1 MNRCQ
6 QSLIGASALCA
17 LLAVAGCVVT
27 APQPLTELALART
40 AITQAEQ
47 AGAAQAAP
55 VELSAAREGIKQL
68 DVFILT
74 HGHAD
79 HIAGMDDLR
88 RFCDHGAKAITVYT
102 TGEGKARVAANE
114 LDKSL
119 NAIRAE
125 AAPYP
130 TR

>member
-17 LLAVAGCVVT
+17 LLASAGCVV
-27 APQPLTELALART
+27 APPQPLTELALART

-47 AGAAQAAP
+47 AGAAQSAP
-55 VELSAAREGIKQL
+55 VELSAARERLAEAEHLSG
-68 DVFILT
+68 DDPERARWRARESE
-74 HGHAD
+74 AD
-79 HIAGMDDLR
+79 ARLAEATAQD
-88 RFCDHGAKAITVYT
+88 A
-102 TGEGKARVAANE
+102 KARVAAVE

-125 AAPYP
+125 AAQP
-130 TR
+130 R

>member
-1 MNRCQ
+1 MNHCQ
-6 QSLIGASALCA
+6 QTILGASALCA
-17 LLAVAGCVVT
+17 FMAAAGCAS

-47 AGAAQAAP
+47 AGAAQSAP
-55 VELSAAREGIKQL
+55 VELSAARDRLAEAEHLSGN
-68 DVFILT
+68 DVDMARWRARESESDARLAEAT
-74 HGHAD
+74 AQD
-79 HIAGMDDLR
+79 A
-88 RFCDHGAKAITVYT
+88 
-102 TGEGKARVAANE
+102 KARVAANE

-125 AAPYP
+125 AAQNQ

>member
-55 VELSAAREGIKQL
+55 VELSAARAHLAEAEHL
-68 DVFILT
+68 
-74 HGHAD
+74 
-79 HIAGMDDLR
+79 AGDDPERARWRARESESDARLAEATAQ
-88 RFCDHGAKAITVYT
+88 DA
-102 TGEGKARVAANE
+102 KARVAANE

>member
-6 QSLIGASALCA
+6 QSLIGAGALCA
-17 LLAVAGCVVT
+17 LLAAAGCVV
-27 APQPLTELALART
+27 APPQPITEIALART

-55 VELSAAREGIKQL
+55 GDVSAARERL
-68 DVFILT
+68 ALAE
-74 HGHAD
+74 HL
-79 HIAGMDDLR
+79 AGDDPERARWRAREAESDARLAEATAQ
-88 RFCDHGAKAITVYT
+88 DAKS
-102 TGEGKARVAANE
+102 RMAANE

-125 AAPYP
+125 AAQNQ

>member
-17 LLAVAGCVVT
+17 VLAAAGCVV
-27 APQPLTELALART
+27 APAQPITELALART

-47 AGAAQAAP
+47 AGAAHAAP
-55 VELSAAREGIKQL
+55 VELSAARERL
-68 DVFILT
+68 AEAEHL
-74 HGHAD
+74 
-79 HIAGMDDLR
+79 AGDDPDRARWRALEAESDAR
-88 RFCDHGAKAITVYT
+88 LGEATAQDAKTRI
-102 TGEGKARVAANE
+102 AANE
-114 LDKSL
+114 LDRSL

-125 AAPYP
+125 AAQNQ